1 MRKLVFFTFV
11 CFILLA
17 GAFIVKSMAQPALV
31 QEPVK
36 PPNEYWMLLHRKSN
50 REFLYKGVPGEIAK
64 STLIKRFQVKTGIP
78 GEKPTPLPQLVGRDY
93 WLITD
98 KLESADNPET
108 APYFLVLD
116 VPVPSE
122 EPYGPAPYKECD
134 GQCNWEVPGY
144 FGLHGVAGDMEKLS
158 LQDPGSSGCVR
169 HADEDITYLYNILEP
184 SEYEIRYYV
193 RDV

>member
-1 MRKLVFFTFV
+1 MRKLILFTCV
-11 CFILLA
+11 LTVLLA
-17 GAFIVKSMAQPALV
+17 LALTFQQKSPTELTSLPAE
-31 QEPVK
+31 QIDK
-36 PPNEYWMLLHRKSN
+36 YWMLLHRKSN
-50 REFLYKGVPGEIAK
+50 EEFLYKGTPGD
-64 STLIKRFQVKTGIP
+64 SVNSVLIKRFHVKAGIP
-78 GEKPTPLPQLVGRDY
+78 GEKPTPLPQLVGHDY
-93 WLITD
+93 WLIVD

-108 APYFLVLD
+108 APYFIVLD

-134 GQCNWEVPGY
+134 GQRNWEVPGY